1 MQEPFFSIVVPTR
14 NRGAELFHTLRTCL
28 AQDFDAFGQ
37 DSFEVVVSDNHSTD
51 DIAAVVASVGS
62 ARVRYVRTPGPLT
75 MTDSWEFA
83 VAQARGR
90 YVGVVGTDDGFLF
103 DALSRCHAMLQASGT
118 EAVTFQ
124 GAYYHWPTSNDAALR
139 DKLLVPRF
147 LFKPGVRDTTGLLVD
162 SLKSLHYGLLPCFLN
177 SFVSRA
183 LIERVRERHGRLF
196 DAYCPDVYSG
206 FLVGGSIERI
216 HVSNDILLV
225 GGVSGSST
233 GSNAYR
239 NPLSGNWRAE
249 LGLQGGDEMAKAA
262 IGFPFVSTLI
272 VDSAARALRRLG
284 RADLLDAIDVPVYLR
299 YCYRQAIGIEDPSQR
314 SQAIAAIADYVRE
327 HRAEGVSM
335 TDLHLTRARWWL
347 QAVLP
352 YRLVRAAQR
361 VVTMA
366 GSGGGVLANQ
376 ELDAPA
382 LGIHDIYE
390 AARYLSAR
398 RGELSAP
405 LPASLP

>member
-1 MQEPFFSIVVPTR
+1 MNEPFFSIVIPTR
-14 NRGAELFHTLRTCL
+14 NRGAELFHTLRTCV
-28 AQDFDAFGQ
+28 AQDFDAAGL
-37 DSFEVVVSDNHSTD
+37 DGFEIVVSDNHSTD
-51 DIAAVVASVGS
+51 DIAAVVAAVGS
-62 ARVRYVRTPGPLT
+62 PRIRYLRTPGALT

-90 YVGVVGTDDGFLF
+90 FVGVVGTDDGFLF
-103 DALSRCHAMLQASGT
+103 DALSRCHAMLQSSGT

-147 LFKPGVRDTTGLLVD
+147 VFQAGVRDTAELLVD
-162 SLKSLHYGLLPCFLN
+162 SLRSLHYGLLPCFLN

-183 LIERVRERHGRLF
+183 LIDRIRSTHGRLF

-206 FLVGGSIERI
+206 FLVGGSIDRI

-239 NPLSGNWRAE
+239 NPLSGDWRSE
-249 LGLQGGDEMAKAA
+249 LGLRGGDRMAKAA

-272 VDSAARALRRLG
+272 VDSAARALHRLG
-284 RADLLDAIDVPVYLR
+284 RESLLESIDVQVYLR
-299 YCYRQAIGIEDPSQR
+299 YCYRQAIGIEEPAQR
-314 SQAIAAIADYVRE
+314 QAAVRAIAEYVRE
-327 HRAEGVSM
+327 HRADGVSM
-335 TDLHLTRARWWL
+335 RDLYLTRLRWL
-347 QAVLP
+347 VQSLLP
-352 YRLVRAAQR
+352 VGLLRSVQRLA
-361 VVTMA
+361 TLA

-376 ELDAPA
+376 VLDAPA
-382 LGIHDIYE
+382 LGIQDIYE
-390 AARYLSAR
+390 AARYLTAR
-398 RGELSAP
+398 RGELSTSSVAG
-405 LPASLP
+405 AR